1 MSPSPIEWIRR
12 APILMILATNLFILL
27 NIIRILIT
35 QGTRCISKKKV
46 MHELILNTCHVTD
59 GEKRIEQATQE

>member
-35 QGTRCISKKKV
+35 QGTRCISKKK
-46 MHELILNTCHVTD
+46 ND
-59 GEKRIEQATQE
+59 A